1 VTPGSPDVATRR
13 AVLKLAGITLA
24 AALVTAA
31 CGGDSSAGAGDVRP
45 AGADPDVRP
54 ELPLANPA
62 SEGLLPSVAVWDLG
76 AQGWTQLADFLPAE
90 RPLLV
95 WFWAPH

>member
-1 VTPGSPDVATRR
+1 M
-13 AVLKLAGITLA
+13 AGLTLA
-24 AALVTAA
+24 AALLTTA
-31 CGGDSSAGAGDVRP
+31 CGGDSSGGSSAAARP

-54 ELPLANPA
+54 DLPLSNPA
-62 SEGLLPSVAVWDLG
+62 SEGLLPTVAVWDVG